1 MSKLLRDHYRTLVED
16 RGFERADFAVGGV
29 SAPEIGR
36 TFAVAD
42 RGRAFAS
49 RVDAGE
55 PALVTSGVSMTGP
68 PHVGTLGQLLTAI
81 RLQEAGL
88 DVQLVLADLP
98 AYLAAGR
105 GLNEVRALAGRYRS
119 FALDLGFDERA
130 GTLRT
135 QLDAPGVLRT
145 AMLLSRYYDPDGEA
159 ADGSDDPG
167 EAGEGDGSARESE
180 PEPTAFES
188 ELAAAYESAETPGGE
203 TPRFAG
209 AQTGLLLA
217 ADTLHPLV
225 RGGYEHVCFV
235 GGSDN
240 HGLSSFVRG
249 LLDASPYSG
258 TVAGLYTRLV
268 PGLAGYPKM
277 SKSLPRSHVSLDDDP
292 ATVRDRVL
300 ADDRLP
306 DAVIFEMMRVA
317 SPYSTAEFEEVR
329 GAYER
334 GGDEWT
340 AAKRAYA
347 DFLADAAA
355 AWG

>member
-1 MSKLLRDHYRTLVED
+1 MSDLLRDHRRTLVED
-16 RGFERADFAVGGV
+16 RGFERADFAVGDV
-29 SAPEIGR
+29 SATEVER
-36 TFAVAD
+36 TFAVGD

-49 RVDAGE
+49 RIDAGE

-68 PHVGTLGQLLTAI
+68 PHVGTLGQVLTAV

-119 FALDLGFDERA
+119 FAVELGFDERA

-135 QLDAPGVLRT
+135 QLDAPGALRT

-159 ADGSDDPG
+159 ADAPE
-167 EAGEGDGSARESE
+167 EAGEDDGSAPVSD

-188 ELAAAYESAETPGGE
+188 ELAAAYESAETPDVE

-217 ADTLHPLV
+217 ADTLHPIV
-225 RGGYEHVCFV
+225 TGGYEHVCFV

-240 HGLSSFVRG
+240 HGLSSFVRRV
-249 LLDASPYSG
+249 LDASPYAG

-277 SKSLPRSHVSLDDDP
+277 SKSLPRSNVSLAEDSE
-292 ATVRDRVL
+292 TVRERVL
-300 ADDRLP
+300 ADDGLRDPLLL
-306 DAVIFEMMRVA
+306 EMIRVA

-329 GAYER
+329 EAFDRRDG
-334 GGDEWT
+334 EWT

-347 DFLADAAA
+347 DFFADAAA
-355 AWG
+355 VWG